1 MSTLRGAG
9 VADYEAID
17 PIVANSMACPAMPLC
32 GLAIGEAE
40 RGLPAVNARLRSLMT
55 KVRAPSGSPA
65 WSRNPYALKRS
76 NTQPSRPVVGGG
88 WLSGGANKHGL
99 QLGTWVACAT
109 GDISPLSAVVAS

>member
-1 MSTLRGAG
+1 MSLLSQDIILTDIDPMWKEDVMSTLRGAG

-55 KVRAPSGSPA
+55 KVRTPPGLPVSAPADGHTGGGE
-65 WSRNPYALKRS
+65 K
-76 NTQPSRPVVGGG
+76 QPSAPVINGG
-88 WLSGGANKHGL
+88 
-99 QLGTWVACAT
+99 
-109 GDISPLSAVVAS
+109 

>member
-1 MSTLRGAG
+1 MRRVSLLSQDIILTDIDPKWKDDVMSTLRGAG

-55 KVRAPSGSPA
+55 KVRTPPGLPV
-65 WSRNPYALKRS
+65 
-76 NTQPSRPVVGGG
+76 SRPQSMAMREEERNNRR
-88 WLSGGANKHGL
+88 LR
-99 QLGTWVACAT
+99 
-109 GDISPLSAVVAS
+109 